1 MILLVHFSVV
11 HRLGADKKVGAEET
25 TTTSRDSRD
34 EVRGVYSKLIYEET
48 LPFLLGK
55 NNKNER

>member
-34 EVRGVYSKLIYEET
+34 EVRGRTASQQQQLVIQRVSAEMQLDD
-48 LPFLLGK
+48 G
-55 NNKNER
+55 